1 MFMLALG
8 ARLFRC
14 ARFRNG
20 PGISK
25 GYRGE
30 SKNEHLPCLSFH
42 RDASTRMS
50 NPGKGVA
57 DRSHRRASPSPHPA
71 QAGCRHSGVNPVVSH
86 TSSHLP
92 PCRSDE
98 DRPSPSAVIHG
109 RERAAFRER
118 VTIDSRF
125 SRSSCIISHSL
136 TFSRQVIFATAVPE
150 MLNPCPRTTGAE
162 TSRCVSD

>member
-14 ARFRNG
+14 ACFRNG

-25 GYRGE
+25 GYRGG
-30 SKNEHLPCLSFH
+30 SKNDHLPCLSFH

-57 DRSHRRASPSPHPA
+57 DRSHRRASPSPHLA

-98 DRPSPSAVIHG
+98 DRPSPSGGRHSRPRTRGFSGVYHHRFAFLSLFIHHLPQPHVLSPGDFCNCCARDAQSVSTNHG
-109 RERAAFRER
+109 RRE
-118 VTIDSRF
+118 
-125 SRSSCIISHSL
+125 
-136 TFSRQVIFATAVPE
+136 
-150 MLNPCPRTTGAE
+150 
-162 TSRCVSD
+162 VSVCK